1 MLKTKEVLFGKV
13 KVLCS
18 LQELC
23 PMVDPIRKW
32 GYDLLDFILYAECLE
47 GD

>member
-1 MLKTKEVLFGKV
+1 MLKTKKALFGKA

-23 PMVDPIRKW
+23 RMVDPIRKW
-32 GYDLLDFILYAECLE
+32 GYDLLDFILCAECLE